1 VGPKLDDELKPSE
14 RRAIRY
20 LEFEAFLKAW
30 NSYLQIQENLERL
43 RSLAPDP
50 SDQDRLLKM
59 EEELLA
65 ISKRIFRK
73 VKATRNPL

>member
-1 VGPKLDDELKPSE
+1 VGPMPDKIKPNE
-14 RRAIRY
+14 RKAIQY

-50 SDQDRLLKM
+50 SDQDRLIEI

-65 ISKRIFRK
+65 ISKRIFKR
-73 VKATRNPL
+73 VKAVRNPW